1 MKLHVSQ
8 HWKCGVL
15 FMESL
20 CVTLAEATVSSFSAQ
35 KKKNKKIKRQNGAHI
50 EENENQGLGWMGGKG
65 VNSCA
70 TEKET
75 VSFSIN

>member
-20 CVTLAEATVSSFSAQ
+20 CVTLAEATVSSFSA
-35 KKKNKKIKRQNGAHI
+35 KNKKIKKKNGAY
-50 EENENQGLGWMGGKG
+50 ENENRGLGWMEGKG

-70 TEKET
+70 TERET
-75 VSFSIN
+75 VSFSVN